1 MTNELLIIL
10 SFIVIYGGVALF
22 YRLFGKG
29 GLLAFSIFA
38 TLVANIEVLL
48 LVEAFGME
56 MTLGN
61 VLFGSTFLITDIL
74 SENHSRKDAN
84 RAVIISTACSILFI
98 AVSQIWLLYT
108 PAANDWASG
117 AFHTIFSNTPRIILA
132 SLGVYLVSQLADVW
146 LYHKWWDWCR
156 KRFGDSR
163 SGLCSGTAGRYGY
176 TLFRRRSRTVRGP
189 GTAYRHR
196 PCSSEHLPVH
206 FHRVLRRTLT
216 GHNGGNIP
224 QQLCHLPGDKPYRH
238 SYSISV
244 PQHTRTRKGRNKKRK
259 FLGYATAG
267 NAETAKDDLEGKDQR
282 AAQIQGDRPE

>member
-48 LVEAFGME
+48 LVDAFGLE

-84 RAVIISTACSILFI
+84 RAVLISTACSILFI
-98 AVSQIWLLYT
+98 AISQIWLLYT

-117 AFHTIFSNTPRIILA
+117 AFHTIFSNTPRIIIA
-132 SLGVYLVSQLADVW
+132 SLVVYLVSQLVDVW
-146 LYHKWWDWCR
+146 LYHKWWEWCKKRFSDNRKGLWIRNNGSTMISQLLNTSLFTFIAFYGVHPLSTLISIFASSYAIFIVTSLIDTPIVYWCR
-156 KRFGDSR
+156 SMREKGND
-163 SGLCSGTAGRYGY
+163 GLKS
-176 TLFRRRSRTVRGP
+176 L
-189 GTAYRHR
+189 
-196 PCSSEHLPVH
+196 
-206 FHRVLRRTLT
+206 
-216 GHNGGNIP
+216 
-224 QQLCHLPGDKPYRH
+224 
-238 SYSISV
+238 
-244 PQHTRTRKGRNKKRK
+244 
-259 FLGYATAG
+259 
-267 NAETAKDDLEGKDQR
+267 
-282 AAQIQGDRPE
+282 

>member
-48 LVEAFGME
+48 LVDAFGLE

-84 RAVIISTACSILFI
+84 RAVLISTACSILFI
-98 AVSQIWLLYT
+98 AISQIWLMYT

-117 AFHTIFSNTPRIILA
+117 AFHTIFSNTPRIIIA
-132 SLGVYLVSQLADVW
+132 SLVVYLVSQLVDVW
-146 LYHKWWDWCR
+146 LYHKWWEWCKKRFSDSRKGLWIRNNGSTMISQLLNTSLFTFIAFYGVHPLSTLISIFASSYAIFIVTSLIDTPIVYWCR
-156 KRFGDSR
+156 SMREKGND
-163 SGLCSGTAGRYGY
+163 GLKS
-176 TLFRRRSRTVRGP
+176 L
-189 GTAYRHR
+189 
-196 PCSSEHLPVH
+196 
-206 FHRVLRRTLT
+206 
-216 GHNGGNIP
+216 
-224 QQLCHLPGDKPYRH
+224 
-238 SYSISV
+238 
-244 PQHTRTRKGRNKKRK
+244 
-259 FLGYATAG
+259 
-267 NAETAKDDLEGKDQR
+267 
-282 AAQIQGDRPE
+282 